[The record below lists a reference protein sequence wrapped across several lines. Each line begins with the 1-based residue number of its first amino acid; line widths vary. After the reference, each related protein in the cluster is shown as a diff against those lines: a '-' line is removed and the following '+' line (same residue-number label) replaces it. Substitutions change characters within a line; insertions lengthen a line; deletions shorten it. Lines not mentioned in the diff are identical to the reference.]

1 MLAKEVPDEL
11 LQTCATAKL
20 AEALSGNPGPRR
32 MSAPESLE
40 TGSGRAAAPE
50 GPGRTR
56 RQVLYIEDEPLNA
69 ELMRALFE
77 RRPHLELIVAVDG
90 ATAVAIA
97 PTISPQLLLVDLRLP
112 DCLGSELLP
121 LLRLRFGWREVRAVA
136 VTAEH
141 GFGVGSSSFAEVW
154 HKPMDL
160 VHVLRRL
167 DEWLPP
173 DASD

>member
-1 MLAKEVPDEL
+1 
-11 LQTCATAKL
+11 
-20 AEALSGNPGPRR
+20 

-40 TGSGRAAAPE
+40 TRSSSAAAAAGTVPGRARP
-50 GPGRTR
+50 
-56 RQVLYIEDEPLNA
+56 QVLYIEDEPLNA
-69 ELMRALFE
+69 ELMRALFD
-77 RRPHLELIVAVDG
+77 RRPHLELIVAADG
-90 ATAVAIA
+90 ATAAAIA

-173 DASD
+173 DTSD